1 MSQPSNR
8 LILSDSTKT
17 LVMQN
22 TLLKN
27 HFGQELRADTENH
40 VCFLGVAVPD

>member
-1 MSQPSNR
+1 
-8 LILSDSTKT
+8 
-17 LVMQN
+17 MQN